1 MVRPNDDVGGW
12 VDITRVPVPLIE
24 REAVQLRLD
33 CIQLHAQCRE
43 FIVVVFVLAVL
54 SGGLILA
61 GGEPFARRGR

>member
-1 MVRPNDDVGGW
+1 MILTQPGDDIGGW

-43 FIVVVFVLAVL
+43 FIAVVSADL
-54 SGGLILA
+54 SWGRILA
-61 GGEPFARRGR
+61 GGEPFTGGR